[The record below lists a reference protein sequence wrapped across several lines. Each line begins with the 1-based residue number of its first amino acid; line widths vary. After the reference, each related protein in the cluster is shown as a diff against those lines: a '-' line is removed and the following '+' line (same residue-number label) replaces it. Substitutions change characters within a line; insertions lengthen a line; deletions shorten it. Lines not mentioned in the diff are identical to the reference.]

1 MRLNSILYMA
11 VTCALLTMSGCND
24 FLDTQNY
31 VKNDTSNLHQNVAD
45 SIQLLTVVYCEL
57 ILLNAER

>member
-1 MRLNSILYMA
+1 MRLNSILYMV

-31 VKNDTSNLHQNVAD
+31 VKKDTSNFPQNVDDAN
-45 SIQLLTVVYCEL
+45 QLLTGVYV
-57 ILLNAER
+57 N